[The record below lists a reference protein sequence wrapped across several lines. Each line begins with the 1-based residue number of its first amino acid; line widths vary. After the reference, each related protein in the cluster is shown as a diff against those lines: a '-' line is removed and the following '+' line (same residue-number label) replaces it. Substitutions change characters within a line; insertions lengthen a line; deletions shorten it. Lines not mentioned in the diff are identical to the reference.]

1 MSLGKTV
8 RIYLRMPELCLLLMC
23 RSCYMAEIWKPIDA
37 DQPKA
42 DDLGITGLKQSA
54 DLSNLGK
61 CDSTN

>member
-1 MSLGKTV
+1 MFACVALFGWCHFIA
-8 RIYLRMPELCLLLMC
+8 R

-42 DDLGITGLKQSA
+42 EDLGITGLKQSV